1 MTETLTKTEASA
13 GPAKKPDG
21 VHPNET
27 AFRAALAAFNSG
39 DYEAASQ
46 YFSEDLVWHYP
57 CRNPLQGVYHGREGL
72 IDFFTRLY
80 ALSDG
85 AVKADTLWI
94 LADDEHI
101 VRAARIW
108 FERDGKLVE
117 WMGASVCDVGA
128 DGLVKEAW
136 IYEDDV
142 EVAKLFGPAE

>member
-1 MTETLTKTEASA
+1 MTETLTNTEA
-13 GPAKKPDG
+13 PVRPG

-27 AFRAALAAFNSG
+27 AFRAALAAFNHG
-39 DYEAASQ
+39 DYETASR
-46 YFSEDLVWHYP
+46 YFSEDVVWHYP
-57 CRNPLQGVYHGREGL
+57 CRNPLQGVYYGREGL

-108 FERDGKLVE
+108 FERDGNLVE
-117 WMGASVCDVGA
+117 WMGASVCDVGP

-142 EVAKLFGPAE
+142 EVAKLFAQAE

>member
-1 MTETLTKTEASA
+1 MTETLTNTEA
-13 GPAKKPDG
+13 PARPAINAEG
-21 VHPNET
+21 MHPNET

-39 DYEAASQ
+39 DYERASH

-80 ALSDG
+80 ALSNG

-94 LADDEHI
+94 LADDEHV

-108 FERDGKLVE
+108 FERDGNVVE
-117 WMGASVCDVGA
+117 
-128 DGLVKEAW
+128 
-136 IYEDDV
+136 
-142 EVAKLFGPAE
+142 